1 MVRLQEDDF
10 DISQEVRTL
19 TRDRTD
25 VGAVVTFT
33 GLVRDLAGDQK
44 ISSMTLEHYPAM
56 AQKQLDDIE
65 AEARRRWQLLDS
77 LIIHRYGD
85 LNPGDQIVLVV
96 TLSAHR
102 EDAFLAAQF
111 LMDWLK
117 TKAPFWKKEAT
128 QSGKQWVAAK
138 ADDDEAAAR
147 WVKNNLSFVCGL
159 VNNRL
164 REGD

>member
-1 MVRLQEDDF
+1 MIRLQTDDF
-10 DISQEVRTL
+10 DISAEVSRMTAG
-19 TRDRTD
+19 RAD

-33 GLVRDLAGDQK
+33 GLVRDTAGGAR

-56 AQKQLDDIE
+56 AQKELEAIE
-65 AEARRRWQLLDS
+65 AEARRRWQIADC
-77 LIIHRYGD
+77 LIIHRYGE
-85 LNPGDQIVLVV
+85 LSPGDQIVLVV

-128 QSGKQWVAAK
+128 GEGAKWVAARG
-138 ADDDEAAAR
+138 ADDAAAER
-147 WVKNNLSFVCGL
+147 WEKS
-159 VNNRL
+159 
-164 REGD
+164 

>member
-1 MVRLQEDDF
+1 MIRLQSDDF

-19 TRDRTD
+19 TNDRTD
-25 VGAVVTFT
+25 IGAVVTFT
-33 GLVRDLAGDQK
+33 GLVRDFAGDEK

-56 AQKQLDDIE
+56 ARKQLEDID
-65 AEARRRWQLLDS
+65 AEARRRWQLQDS

-85 LNPGDQIVLVV
+85 LTPGDQIVLVV

-102 EDAFLAAQF
+102 EDAFLAAQY

-128 QSGKQWVAAK
+128 QSGQQWVAAK
-138 ADDDEAAAR
+138 ADDDDAAAR
-147 WVKNNLSFVCGL
+147 WIKK
-159 VNNRL
+159 
-164 REGD
+164 